1 MTTQT
6 KEDSTNIDEV
16 LKFLVNEIK
25 TFEELF
31 DELIGEHGYIF
42 LTYHII
48 YFQTRKA
55 TNIL

>member
-42 LTYHII
+42 FTYHII